1 MYSHLPSVNILT
13 SLLVAH
19 GIRHAVVCPGSRNAP
34 IVHNLNEC
42 AAIRCYPVTDE
53 RSAAFFALGVAQ
65 ATDEPVVVCV
75 TSGTALLNTAPAVAE
90 ACYQHQ
96 SLVIIS
102 ADRPAAWIGQL
113 DGQTLQQ
120 PGALSPWVTKT
131 VSLPELPASGEVDPS
146 QRCYCNRL
154 VNEALIE
161 AFSDRHPCVHINV
174 PLAEPLFRFTVSELP
189 QERVIRRFT
198 PPVDYGCLP
207 QALIDDLQQ
216 AQRPLIVFG
225 QLSPRRFHYEGFDY
239 LFSHVIVLHEAL
251 APFTSVSPI
260 DEALAILDNS
270 HSAPNTQPSTLTN
283 SHSTLNIQ
291 HSTLINSHS
300 TINTQHSTLTPDF
313 ILYVGDAIVSKRL
326 KAFLRQAHDAR
337 CWRISLTGEVEDT
350 FQNLCGM
357 VVGDAEA
364 ILQSLNIKMTQ
375 LKRASDNSIADYRR
389 MWLRLLREAGQRMQ
403 AVEPHFSSRAAV
415 QALEQR
421 LQNIAAEDYEVHY
434 ANSTPVRLS
443 NIFAQGHS
451 VWCNR
456 GVNGIEGSLS
466 TAAGFAAAVLP
477 SLTSH
482 PSPLVFCII
491 GDLSFFYDQN
501 ALWNQNLSGNLRI
514 LLLNNGR
521 GAIFD
526 HLPGLA
532 DSPAANAYVAG
543 AHATTAEGI
552 CREHDVSY
560 RQVTAMQQLHDGVD
574 WLVDT
579 VSSRPLLLEVLLTD

>member
-260 DEALAILDNS
+260 DEALAILDN
-270 HSAPNTQPSTLTN
+270 APSTLN
-283 SHSTLNIQ
+283 PAPSTL
-291 HSTLINSHS
+291 H
-300 TINTQHSTLTPDF
+300 PDF

-326 KAFLRQAHDAR
+326 KAFLRQAHEAR

-403 AVEPHFSSRAAV
+403 AVEPHLSSRAAV

-421 LQNIAAEDYEVHY
+421 LQNIEAEDYEVHY
-434 ANSTPVRLS
+434 ANSTPVRLA

-477 SLTSH
+477 PLTSH

-574 WLVDT
+574 WLVNSGST
-579 VSSRPLLLEVLLTD
+579 RPLLLEVLLTD